1 MPTVSGYISDHEWVS
16 LAKIAVDNKMNY
28 GKLCVRCGIWLVLR
42 HPEMIN
48 EAISGDLT
56 ATQ

>member
-1 MPTVSGYISDHEWVS
+1 MPTVSGYISDGDWVA
-16 LAKIAVDNKMNY
+16 LVKIAATNKMNY

-42 HPEMIN
+42 HPEMIKD
-48 EAISGDLT
+48 ALSGDLT